1 MRVFLASSCLWGKD
15 SKKNITAENVP
26 SLKAQLSKHM
36 PANDFRSISY
46 WNKDVEDYLHL
57 DETLFEDGAVAG
69 VITIKVNINV
79 FIYLLMFT

>member
-1 MRVFLASSCLWGKD
+1 
-15 SKKNITAENVP
+15 
-26 SLKAQLSKHM
+26 M

-46 WNKDVEDYLHL
+46 WNKDVADYVDL
-57 DETLFEDGAVAG
+57 DETLFEDGAAAG

>member
-1 MRVFLASSCLWGKD
+1 
-15 SKKNITAENVP
+15 
-26 SLKAQLSKHM
+26 M